1 MRALGRSGDDALS
14 GRSSISRTDPFRT
27 VPVRLSL
34 GHRSR
39 RTAIFGLGPRR
50 TRELALLLDVDG
62 REHEVPSDGGVFV
75 SAKLAEV
82 LGVRPGDRISADVL
96 EGEHRV
102 RELPIVATVNDVSGI
117 NAYMELRAANRL
129 AWECA
134 ADTGDTGA
142 TTVGSWSP
150 SSPSQW
156 SHSSGQCRPWQPG
169 VLRCGVASA
178 DEPPVFAAAAPAAST
193 PAVTDESGVEPPRD
207 AQQAAQAADPR
218 RSAARGGGPTGGGGR
233 LGVRQDRGA
242 CQQPLMRHPR
252 HGALWG
258 LHPHLCPR
266 AHPRPAPE

>member
-1 MRALGRSGDDALS
+1 M
-14 GRSSISRTDPFRT
+14 
-27 VPVRLSL
+27 PVRLSL

-39 RTAIFGLGPRR
+39 RTAVFGLLPRR
-50 TRELALLLDVDG
+50 TRELALLLDIDG
-62 REHEVPSDGGVFV
+62 REHEIPADGGVLV

-82 LGVRPGDRISADVL
+82 LGVRPGDRISAEVL

-117 NAYMELRAANRL
+117 NATHMELRAANRL

-193 PAVTDESGVEPPRD
+193 PAVTDESGAEPPRD

-218 RSAARGGGPTGGGGR
+218 GPQLGAAGGPAAGVASARGKLGGR
-233 LGVRQDRGA
+233 VNNR
-242 CQQPLMRHPR
+242 
-252 HGALWG
+252 
-258 LHPHLCPR
+258 
-266 AHPRPAPE
+266 